1 MKGIFENKEL
11 KIIGVETMDMRAYE
25 PMFHSHGEI
34 FYVSEG
40 RISVNIDGNKR
51 ELTSGDM
58 CVVFPYAIHS
68 YEPIGKVKA
77 LYVLFSTESAGEFAE
92 TLLSWRAENPFL
104 EKGDEYLPL
113 IKKAIL
119 YSKGNT
125 PSEQKAAGAYLR
137 AILGEFT
144 VNTELKDMRSAN
156 PDTIRAILSYC
167 SEHFCENIS
176 LKNIADSVFVSERYI
191 TGIFA
196 QRIGCSFRKYINN
209 LRIQKAVELME
220 NTSMRITDVMYECGF
235 KNQSTFNKVFL
246 EEKGMTPRE
255 YRKGC

>member
-1 MKGIFENKEL
+1 MKGMFENKEL

-104 EKGDEYLPL
+104 EK
-113 IKKAIL
+113 K
-119 YSKGNT
+119 
-125 PSEQKAAGAYLR
+125 
-137 AILGEFT
+137 
-144 VNTELKDMRSAN
+144 
-156 PDTIRAILSYC
+156 
-167 SEHFCENIS
+167 ENRV
-176 LKNIADSVFVSERYI
+176 A
-191 TGIFA
+191 
-196 QRIGCSFRKYINN
+196 
-209 LRIQKAVELME
+209 MW
-220 NTSMRITDVMYECGF
+220 
-235 KNQSTFNKVFL
+235 VFL
-246 EEKGMTPRE
+246 LCCIALMLLMALTAGRKSVLRDVAVVLLLVPLAGSMQYVHQQWREEE
-255 YRKGC
+255 E